1 MIETQTQV
9 YGWDIPDVPARPMSQ
24 AGIDE
29 WRRIACEVRDYAV
42 ERKLTQ
48 ADIARLADVKA
59 STLHQILK
67 GTYNGKYDGTL
78 DALSN
83 WLRADREQ
91 RSTKQALITPPD
103 WVETPVARAVRDALS
118 FAQSAPAMVM
128 VTLGSGMGKTTV
140 ARHFM
145 ATRPNVFRMVAKPTV
160 RTPVQVIREL
170 ASTLHIKSGSL
181 AKCRD
186 EIGARL
192 KRDDR
197 YTLLIVDEAQFLTED
212 AVNELRYFKDECDT
226 GLAFLGNYGVKR
238 FAVKPT
244 EDGYGQI
251 QRRFG
256 IKVDA
261 LRPLPGDIEAYVAA
275 WGFEDREIVKLLQT
289 IGRTHGFL
297 GQISET
303 VKHAAIL
310 AAADD
315 SPALTAAHIRR
326 AWENRS
332 GGQKL

>member
-1 MIETQTQV
+1 MTEIQTQA
-9 YGWDIPDVPARPMSQ
+9 YGWDIPDAPARPMPPQ
-24 AGIDE
+24 AMDE
-29 WRRIACEVRDYAV
+29 WRRIASEVRDYAV

-48 ADIARLADVKA
+48 ADIARLADVKS

-67 GTYNGKYDGTL
+67 GSYTGKYDGTL
-78 DALSN
+78 DALRN
-83 WLRADREQ
+83 WLNADREQ
-91 RSTKQALITPPD
+91 RSTKQALITPPE
-103 WVETPVARAVRDALS
+103 WVETPSARAVMNALS

-140 ARHFM
+140 ARHYM
-145 ATRPNVFRMVAKPTV
+145 ATRPNVFRIVAKPTV
-160 RTPVQVIREL
+160 RTPGQVIRQL
-170 ASTLHIKSGSL
+170 ANTLHIRGISM

-186 EIGARL
+186 EIEARL
-192 KRDDR
+192 RRDDR
-197 YTLLIVDEAQFLTED
+197 YTLLIVDEAQFLLED
-212 AVNELRYFKDECDT
+212 SVNELRYFRDECDT

-238 FAVKPT
+238 FAAKPT

-256 IKVDA
+256 IKVEE
-261 LRPLPGDIEAYVAA
+261 LRPLPGDIETYVAA
-275 WGFEDREIVKLLQT
+275 WGFEDREIVRLLHT

-297 GQISET
+297 GQIDET

-310 AAADD
+310 AAADG
-315 SPALTAAHIRR
+315 SETVTANHIRR